1 MRFSVLGP
9 LAAEADDGRPLL
21 LRRPSQRST
30 LAVLLLHA
38 ARPPT
43 RGLLIEALWGDRP
56 PGDAETALRV
66 RMRDVRRA
74 LAGHDRLVTHQSG
87 YQIRIEPGE
96 LDADDFRA
104 LAAHGRL
111 ALDQGNPEDAA
122 RLLEQG
128 CHLWREP
135 ALADVPDTPAMRPI
149 ATELEDLRRDT
160 RELLLDARLALGQH
174 REVLPQ
180 IRAMIADDPGCEHSH
195 VQLML
200 ALYRCGQ
207 KAAALQ
213 AYSRLRDLTAREL
226 GQDPGPEA
234 RMMLD
239 QILADSPALLFR
251 PQVPAMS
258 TDPRPAWA
266 PVCQLPAPPP
276 DFTGR
281 LAAMDALARELSV
294 GEHSVTVITGPPGAG
309 KTALA
314 VKAAHVA
321 SGAFPDGQL
330 FTSLGGTA
338 QPRKPLEVLGELL
351 RSLGVPSAR
360 VPASLAECAALYR
373 SALAG
378 REVLVLADD
387 AASAAQVRPLLP
399 GSEASAVL
407 VTSNS
412 RLLDV
417 EGARRVCI
425 GGLSTAEA
433 VTLLGKIAGPGR
445 VETEPDAA
453 AAIAGACAGL
463 PLALRIAGARLA
475 ASPALRLAE
484 LAGAVSDSQALL
496 HELVVGDLSVS
507 RRLDRAWQTLS
518 PASREALHTLA
529 RGGQRDFPNSLL
541 LAAAS
546 GAQAVA
552 QALADAGLVIENPE
566 TGDYRLAPLA
576 DCHAVAQRVPSVG
589 RKSRD

>member
-9 LAAEADDGRPLL
+9 LAAEADDGTPLL

-38 ARPPT
+38 GRPPT

-74 LAGHDRLVTHQSG
+74 LAGQDRLVTHQSG
-87 YQIRIEPGE
+87 YQIRIGPGE
-96 LDADDFRA
+96 LDADDFRI
-104 LAAHGRL
+104 LAGHGRL
-111 ALDQGNPEDAA
+111 ALDQRNPADAA

-128 CHLWREP
+128 CNLWREP
-135 ALADVPDTPAMRPI
+135 VLADVPDTPAMRPI
-149 ATELEDLRRDT
+149 TTELEDLRRDT

-180 IRAMIADDPGCEHSH
+180 IRALIAEDPGCEHSH

-213 AYSRLRDLTAREL
+213 AYSRLRGLTAREL

-234 RMMLD
+234 RMILD
-239 QILADSPALLFR
+239 QILADSPALEFR
-251 PQVPAMS
+251 PRILAIS
-258 TDPRPAWA
+258 TDPWPAWV
-266 PVCQLPAPPP
+266 PVCQLPATPP

-314 VKAAHVA
+314 VKAAYLA
-321 SGAFPDGQL
+321 RGAFPDGQL
-330 FTSLGGTA
+330 FTGLGGAA
-338 QPRKPLEVLGELL
+338 QPREPIEVMGELL

-360 VPASLAECAALYR
+360 IPASLAERAALYR
-373 SALAG
+373 SVLAG

-399 GSEASAVL
+399 GTAASAVL

-412 RLLDV
+412 RLADV
-417 EGARRVCI
+417 EGARRVRI

-453 AAIAGACAGL
+453 AAIASACAGL

-496 HELVVGDLSVS
+496 HELVVGDLSV
-507 RRLDRAWQTLS
+507 RGRLDRAWQTLS
-518 PASREALHTLA
+518 PASREALRTLA
-529 RGGQRDFPNSLL
+529 REGQRDFPNSLL

-576 DCHAVAQRVPSVG
+576 DCHAVAQPAPFSG
-589 RKSRD
+589 RNPRE

>member
-1 MRFSVLGP
+1 MRFRVLGP
-9 LAAEADDGRPLL
+9 LTAEADDGTPLL

-38 ARPPT
+38 GRPPT

-74 LAGHDRLVTHQSG
+74 LAGHDRLVTHQYG
-87 YQIRIEPGE
+87 YQIRIGPGE
-96 LDADDFRA
+96 LDADDFRT
-104 LAAHGRL
+104 LAGHGRL

-122 RLLEQG
+122 RLLGQA
-128 CHLWREP
+128 CSLWRDP
-135 ALADVPDTPAMRPI
+135 ALADVPDTPAMRPV

-160 RELLLDARLALGQH
+160 GELLLDARLALGQH
-174 REVLPQ
+174 REVLPK
-180 IRAMIADDPGCEHSH
+180 IRALISEDPVCEHLH

-213 AYSRLRDLTAREL
+213 AYGRLRDLTAREL

-239 QILADSPALLFR
+239 QILADSPVLQFR
-251 PQVPAMS
+251 ARVLAIS

-281 LAAMDALARELSV
+281 LAAIEALARELSV
-294 GEHSVTVITGPPGAG
+294 GEHSVTVISGPPGVG

-314 VKAAHVA
+314 VKAAHLT

-330 FTSLGGTA
+330 FTGLGGAA
-338 QPRKPLEVLGELL
+338 QPRDSLEVLGELL
-351 RSLGVPSAR
+351 RSLGVPAAR
-360 VPASLAECAALYR
+360 VPVSLAERAALYR

-378 REVLVLADD
+378 RQVLVLADD

-399 GSEASAVL
+399 GTAASAVL

-417 EGARRVCI
+417 EGASRVCI
-425 GGLSTAEA
+425 GGLSTEEA
-433 VTLLGKIAGPGR
+433 VTLLGNIAGPGR

-453 AAIAGACAGL
+453 AAIARACAGL

-484 LAGAVSDSQALL
+484 LAGAVSDSRALL

-507 RRLDRAWQTLS
+507 RRLDTAWQTLS
-518 PASREALHTLA
+518 PASRAALRTLA
-529 RGGQRDFPNSLL
+529 REGQRDFPNSLL

-546 GAQAVA
+546 GARAVA
-552 QALADAGLVIENPE
+552 QALADAGLVIESPE
-566 TGDYRLAPLA
+566 TGHYRLAPLA
-576 DCHAVAQRVPSVG
+576 DCHAVAQPVPSSSLTSG
-589 RKSRD
+589 E